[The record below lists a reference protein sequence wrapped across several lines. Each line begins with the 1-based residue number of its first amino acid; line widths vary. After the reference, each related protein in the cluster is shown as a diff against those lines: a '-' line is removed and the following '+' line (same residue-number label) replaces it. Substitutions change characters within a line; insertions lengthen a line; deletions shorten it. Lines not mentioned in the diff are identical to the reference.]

1 MKADKI
7 LHALASYGIALTVF
21 VIGIAFQF
29 GVWTVPAV
37 IVVTALAGVAKE
49 LGDRYAWDGTPEK
62 GDLIA
67 DAVGLAAA
75 LLVII
80 IYYVR

>member
-7 LHALASYGIALTVF
+7 IHALASYGIALTVF

-67 DAVGLAAA
+67 DAGLAAA